1 MMGSTCSTDS
11 TTDTGASPATTIK
24 PFARSWESYIG
35 EQQLGRPE
43 IMEKKPEQKFT
54 SIASLEKLPESSE
67 DVIRDLEKRQIPVVK
82 EALQSSASI
91 NDTANKLM
99 SFMSNGS
106 KEFKERNGRE
116 MTYAEMRAAWG

>member
-11 TTDTGASPATTIK
+11 TTDTGAAPATIK

-43 IMEKKPEQKFT
+43 IMEQKPEQKIL
-54 SIASLEKLPESSE
+54 SISSLEKLPESSE

-82 EALQSSASI
+82 EALQSTASI

-106 KEFKERNGRE
+106 KEFKERTGRE